1 MKKVSRLPLF
11 ITEKIHWKKRGRHIK
26 KPMRMPDPCLYIQ
39 TVPILEIIQEEAKDY
54 FNGNKSAEE
63 IGKVINNRVQLYLN
77 ERK

>member
-1 MKKVSRLPLF
+1 
-11 ITEKIHWKKRGRHIK
+11 
-26 KPMRMPDPCLYIQ
+26 MPDPCLYIQ